1 LCDKPL
7 SRQEPRRQK
16 TRLALVSA
24 GLDLLAERSID
35 ALAVDEIVERAAVSK
50 GSFFNH
56 FKDKDAFAAAV
67 AADIRARVELEVGR
81 VNEGV
86 TDPARRVT
94 RGVARFVRFALSD
107 PRSARILMR
116 AHAGALDPNHPL
128 NAGVRSDVALGIAA
142 GAFTPPSLEAG
153 VLSVVGLCQIL
164 LTAVILQDLDA
175 DGARRLTRE
184 VLTVLLTGLGVDH
197 HRAGERAAEAAA
209 LAHV

>member
-1 LCDKPL
+1 MCEKPL

-24 GLDLLAERSID
+24 GLDLLADRSID
-35 ALAVDEIVERAAVSK
+35 ALSVDEIVGHAAVGK

-67 AADIRARVELEVGR
+67 AADIRARVEVEVDQ

-86 TDPARRVT
+86 TDPASRVT
-94 RGVARFVRFALSD
+94 RGVACFVRFALSD

-128 NAGVRSDVALGIAA
+128 NSGLRSDVALGIAA
-142 GAFTPPSLEAG
+142 GDFTPPSLEAG

-164 LTAVILQDLDA
+164 LTAVILQHLDA

-184 VLTVLLTGLGVDH
+184 VLTVLLTGLGLDPLQ
-197 HRAGERAAEAAA
+197 AGKRAAEAARLVEA
-209 LAHV
+209 